1 MLRKIKLYGRLA
13 KFVGKRVLHADVSSA
28 AEAVRFLITNWPHL
42 EAHMADQYYRVSLDT
57 EDVGPDELHN
67 PIGQETIKITPVL
80 AGAGAVGRIIAGVAL
95 VALAIAVPGLGA
107 AAGAKAAA
115 TIFGTGF
122 SSLALS
128 VGGLGASLI
137 LGGVAQLLT
146 PVPQMPTGMDS
157 QQDPRKTYSFSGI
170 QNTSRQG
177 IPVPVCYGETIVG
190 SIVISAGID
199 TVQVAV

>member
-80 AGAGAVGRIIAGVAL
+80 AGAGAAGRIILGVAL
-95 VALAIAVPGLGA
+95 VALSFVSFGSSTVFAGIAS
-107 AAGAKAAA
+107 AGAKAA
-115 TIFGTGF
+115 IG
-122 SSLALS
+122 SSLLFG
-128 VGGLGASLI
+128 VGTSLL
-137 LGGVAQLLT
+137 LGGVAQLIS

-177 IPVPVCYGETIVG
+177 IPVPVCYGETMVG

-199 TVQVAV
+199 TVQVTA

>member
-42 EAHMADQYYRVSLDT
+42 EAHMADQYYRVSLDN

-80 AGAGAVGRIIAGVAL
+80 AGAGAAGRIILGVAL
-95 VALAIAVPGLGA
+95 VALSFVSFGSSTVFAGIAS
-107 AAGAKAAA
+107 AGAKAA
-115 TIFGTGF
+115 IG
-122 SSLALS
+122 SSLLFG
-128 VGGLGASLI
+128 VGTSLL

-199 TVQVAV
+199 TVQVTA